1 MNKYI
6 TIVVPVFKVEKYIQ
20 RCLESIYQTD
30 ESLFELIVVGDES
43 PDESINIAKQVLAP
57 YHNYQIISQKNK
69 GLSGARN
76 TGLSLVRTPYVWF
89 VDSDDYICSEAI
101 EYLNSVIETSY
112 YDCVYFGFKY
122 RYDDRMQD
130 SMIGCKNKV
139 VNGCQLL
146 NVIGGEFSVW
156 RNIYNVDF
164 LRNNNLYF
172 VEGLI
177 FEDLDFNIRAFLS
190 TDNIFVSDRYLYY
203 YEQENMSSTLHATT
217 YKHAWS
223 MLWICMNLRKFWID
237 KLLSKAEYQVLCYHA
252 GRAFNFAAQYYSQL
266 EKNDRK
272 RLDEYIIENKK
283 TLIYILQHSQY
294 RLHRIESILF
304 RFLGLDV
311 IWNIKQKICK
321 Q

>member
-1 MNKYI
+1 
-6 TIVVPVFKVEKYIQ
+6 
-20 RCLESIYQTD
+20 
-30 ESLFELIVVGDES
+30 
-43 PDESINIAKQVLAP
+43 
-57 YHNYQIISQKNK
+57 
-69 GLSGARN
+69 
-76 TGLSLVRTPYVWF
+76 
-89 VDSDDYICSEAI
+89 
-101 EYLNSVIETSY
+101 
-112 YDCVYFGFKY
+112 
-122 RYDDRMQD
+122 
-130 SMIGCKNKV
+130 
-139 VNGCQLL
+139 
-146 NVIGGEFSVW
+146 
-156 RNIYNVDF
+156 
-164 LRNNNLYF
+164 
-172 VEGLI
+172 
-177 FEDLDFNIRAFLS
+177 
-190 TDNIFVSDRYLYY
+190 
-203 YEQENMSSTLHATT
+203 MSSTLHATT